1 MNDSLNVDF
10 KVKTFI
16 ECGLRS
22 IWNLGNGTGYKIH
35 HGRAVPFR
43 STDQAADLTALAIK
57 EQSRWDAFVHAAGLR
72 CCHIEG
78 FSC

>member
-1 MNDSLNVDF
+1 MNDILKVNF

-22 IWNLGNGTGYKIH
+22 IWDLGDGTGNKIN

-57 EQSRWDAFVHAAGLR
+57 EQSRWDAFYTKG
-72 CCHIEG
+72 C
-78 FSC
+78 SS